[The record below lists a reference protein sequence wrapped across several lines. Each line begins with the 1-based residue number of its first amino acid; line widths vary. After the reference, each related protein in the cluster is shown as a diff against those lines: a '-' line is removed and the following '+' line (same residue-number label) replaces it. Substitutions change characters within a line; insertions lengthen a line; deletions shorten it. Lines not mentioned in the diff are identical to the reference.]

1 MAHFAE
7 LKAMTD
13 PTGFTSDSHQ
23 VVQRVVVVGNDISTA
38 AGPLGEND
46 MHVDGE
52 TWCINFFKGGIWK
65 QTSYNDNFR
74 KSYAGKGMIYDPVKD
89 KFLHPQS
96 YASWSLDDN
105 DDWQAP
111 ITFPTVT
118 YFEHE
123 TNTYTQEDVD
133 NDVYPEGHEQAG
145 QRIHTYSVGDPV
157 QMNYLIN
164 WNETK
169 YNADN
174 TKGWEAT
181 KSNDEAETP
190 TVYDWNGTTWVSA

>member
-23 VVQRVVVVGNDISTA
+23 VVQRVVVVGNDCVPS
-38 AGPLGEND
+38 D

-52 TWCINFFKGGIWK
+52 TWCSNFFKGGSWK
-65 QTSYNDNFR
+65 QTSYNHNFR
-74 KSYAGKGMIYDPVKD
+74 KQYCGKGFVYDSVKD
-89 KFLHPQS
+89 KFLAPQPFK
-96 YASWSLDDN
+96 SWSLDAS
-105 DDWQAP
+105 DDWQSP
-111 ITFPTVT
+111 IDRPSIT
-118 YFEHE
+118 EE
-123 TNTYTQEDVD
+123 GDVR
-133 NDVYPEGHEQAG
+133 YM
-145 QRIHTYSVGDPV
+145 IS
-157 QMNYLIN
+157 

-169 YNADN
+169 YQADN

-190 TVYDWNGTTWVSA
+190 TVYDWNGTAWVSA

>member
-7 LKAMTD
+7 LD
-13 PTGFTSDSHQ
+13 DNN
-23 VVQRVVVVGNDISTA
+23 VVTRVVVVGNDVTTA

-52 TWCINFFKGGIWK
+52 TWCVNFFKTPNWK
-65 QTSYNDNFR
+65 QTSYNNNFR
-74 KSYAGKGMIYDPVKD
+74 KQYAGKGFTYDSAKD
-89 KFLHPQS
+89 KFISIQPHD
-96 YASWSLDDN
+96 SWSLDSS

-111 ITFPTVT
+111 ITYPTITEDGDVR
-118 YFEHE
+118 YF
-123 TNTYTQEDVD
+123 
-133 NDVYPEGHEQAG
+133 
-145 QRIHTYSVGDPV
+145 IS
-157 QMNYLIN
+157 

-174 TKGWEAT
+174 TTGWEAI

-190 TVYDWNGTTWVSA
+190 TIYDLNGTAWVSA